1 VTERIGQSEKTSRA
15 RGRNAVVRVA
25 FQRHCLRLSLALLV
39 ALAAIGWSGPAFAQV
54 EINARVDVNEVE
66 LGDTVTYSLEASTTG
81 GESLDDARLPTPQ
94 GFTVV
99 RQGASPSQ
107 MVTIVNG
114 RMSEKR
120 GITAQWVL
128 RSDRL
133 GTFSIGPAS
142 IAVGNTR
149 KTGTTQRVTV
159 VAPGSGRAKPR
170 RPKGF
175 DPFDPFN
182 GGGSPLDPFKGIFP
196 GDDEQSDPVGQLNA
210 DPKLGLD
217 NPRGPVAF
225 LHATID
231 KTHAVV
237 GEQVT
242 LNVYLYEDLRQRQ
255 GRPSDV
261 HEATATDF
269 VKRSLI
275 QDETRAVHVGNAIV
289 GGHPWSVKLVRKN
302 ALFPL
307 KAGRLAISPMSLT
320 LPQARVGLRESET
333 LYVDVSE
340 PPVANRP
347 VGYQIGDTGDFSLSA
362 TTAPRTVEQHGA
374 VGVTVELRGTGNM
387 PGTLPTP
394 EIAGVE
400 FLEPQT
406 RDSLGP
412 VANDRFGGTRTF
424 SYVVRLHKDGAIDL
438 GEIRLPYWDPQA
450 RAYSVA
456 RASLGI
462 VQVSRST
469 GRDAG
474 PEVAEQVLA
483 GMPAIRT
490 TLEGKREETFLTE
503 RPLYWVTLFG
513 SPLACLA
520 VISLGD
526 AARRVRQRRAN
537 TAPSPE
543 RIARERRAEA
553 EAAMKGE
560 DGKPAVA
567 AVLRALEAE
576 LLVRTGVNVRGTSKD
591 GALRELVDVGVSE
604 DAANRAI
611 RLMSACEDARFSP
624 SRSALPISA
633 ARDLW
638 AQAKDVFHDVG
649 DHATSRDGSSVPR
662 QSVRPD
668 APKDSA

>member
-1 VTERIGQSEKTSRA
+1 MISSGVERWRSA
-15 RGRNAVVRVA
+15 RGWGRERLV
-25 FQRHCLRLSLALLV
+25 HLCLSLFVLLV
-39 ALAAIGWSGPAFAQV
+39 VMGWCHRALAQQV
-54 EINARVDVNEVE
+54 DLTAHVDANEIE
-66 LGDTVTYSLEASTTG
+66 LGDTLTYTLEANTTSEG
-81 GESLDDARLPTPQ
+81 TLDDARLPAPQ
-94 GFTVV
+94 GFTIV
-99 RQGASPSQ
+99 RQGASPSH
-107 MVTIVNG
+107 MVSIVNG
-114 RMSEKR
+114 RMTEKR

-128 RSDRL
+128 RADRL

-142 IAVGNTR
+142 IAVGKAR
-149 KTGTTQRVTV
+149 KKATAQRVTV
-159 VAPGSGRAKPR
+159 IAPGTGRPKPR

-175 DPFDPFN
+175 DPFDPFG
-182 GGGSPLDPFKGIFP
+182 GGGSPLDPFKGLFPSADDEP
-196 GDDEQSDPVGQLNA
+196 GDPIGGLNA

-217 NPRGPVAF
+217 TPRGPIAF

-231 KTHAVV
+231 KTRAVV

-269 VKRSLI
+269 LKRSLLE
-275 QDETRAVHVGNAIV
+275 DETRAVQVGNANV

-307 KAGRLAISPMSLT
+307 KTGRLAISPMSLT
-320 LPQARVGLRESET
+320 LPQGRGGLRESET

-347 VGYQIGDTGDFSLSA
+347 AGYQMGDTGDFSLSA

-387 PGTLPTP
+387 PSSLPTP

-412 VANDRFGGTRTF
+412 VSNDRFGGTRTF
-424 SYVVRLHKDGAIDL
+424 QYVVRLNKDGAVDL

-456 RASLGI
+456 RANLGI
-462 VQVSRST
+462 VQVSRSS

-474 PEVAEQVLA
+474 PEIAEQVLP
-483 GMPAIRT
+483 GMPATRT
-490 TLEGKREETFLTE
+490 ALEGRREEMFVTE
-503 RPLYWVTLFG
+503 RPLYWVMLFG
-513 SPLACLA
+513 SPLLCVA

-526 AARRVRQRRAN
+526 AARRVREKRAN
-537 TAPSPE
+537 AAPSPE
-543 RIARERRAEA
+543 RIARERSAEA
-553 EAAMKGE
+553 EAAMKGD
-560 DGKPAVA
+560 DGKAAVA

-576 LLVRTGVNVRGTSKD
+576 LLARTGVNVRGTSKE
-591 GALRELVDVGVSE
+591 GALRELVDVGVE
-604 DAANRAI
+604 ERDARKAI
-611 RLMSACEDARFSP
+611 DLISTCEDARFSP
-624 SRSALPISA
+624 SALA
-633 ARDLW
+633 VATAREFW
-638 AQAKDVFHDVG
+638 TRAKDVLRDIG
-649 DHATSRDGSSVPR
+649 DHPGGRPPPDG
-662 QSVRPD
+662 
-668 APKDSA
+668 PKDAR